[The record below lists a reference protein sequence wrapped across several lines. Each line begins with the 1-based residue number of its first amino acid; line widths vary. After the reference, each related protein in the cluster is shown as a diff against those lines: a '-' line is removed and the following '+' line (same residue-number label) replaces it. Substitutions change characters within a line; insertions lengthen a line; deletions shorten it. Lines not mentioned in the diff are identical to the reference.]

1 MRPKKQK
8 KEVKKEEPSETHSH
22 DDDAS
27 SGSGGEMKEI
37 NSNQPTAV
45 TAKPTAFA
53 HHEQIYEPSIL
64 FDAII
69 KINNTNY
76 SGNMSLLWGKIKP

>member
-1 MRPKKQK
+1 
-8 KEVKKEEPSETHSH
+8 VKKEEPSETHSH

-37 NSNQPTAV
+37 NSNQPTTV

-53 HHEQIYEPSIL
+53 HHE
-64 FDAII
+64 
-69 KINNTNY
+69 
-76 SGNMSLLWGKIKP
+76 